1 MNFLKCNYSKNA
13 QKSKTKEHSP
23 IGYKLNGAIFTLYPG
38 MTQALTH
45 PRIKPLSVLQASLA
59 GKNERLTG
67 MWTLTDRQTTHRGQ
81 ISLLLVSNKL
91 HHHLLQSYWA
101 SCHVRIHFE

>member
-1 MNFLKCNYSKNA
+1 MSIIKCNSNQRITVYINKRPHRSTVLK
-13 QKSKTKEHSP
+13 
-23 IGYKLNGAIFTLYPG
+23 IKLNGAIFTLYPG

-45 PRIKPLSVLQASLA
+45 PRIKPLRVLQASLA

-91 HHHLLQSYWA
+91 HHLLQSYWA
-101 SCHVRIHFE
+101 SCYA

>member
-1 MNFLKCNYSKNA
+1 
-13 QKSKTKEHSP
+13 
-23 IGYKLNGAIFTLYPG
+23 

-45 PRIKPLSVLQASLA
+45 PRIKPLRVLQASLA

-81 ISLLLVSNKL
+81 ISLLLVTNFTIYCRANGPPAMPESIWNMSRAGVLKAPA
-91 HHHLLQSYWA
+91 Q
-101 SCHVRIHFE
+101 